1 MPEHLKKALQTLV
14 SAGFQVSPEAWSLI
28 ASRENP
34 IDAAQ
39 QVVEFFNSLSE
50 KPPVI
55 EKEHVEQALVKKTQA
70 IHITPKTVEKPIAA
84 EIDAAITV
92 HSSPP
97 RNLKISGGSEA
108 FKAYFTDRF
117 RRLTKILRGRLDAKD
132 AILVSE
138 AIRLS
143 ESRVKQSIKVIG
155 MVSSKRELRSGSIA
169 IELEDLQS
177 IITVVFPGSNA
188 DLLAKASKL
197 VLDQVVCIVGIKRGG
212 VLIAQDIILP
222 DLPSKRPRTS
232 SEEIYV
238 ALISDLHIGSKLFL
252 EERFRFFIKW
262 LKGEHGASMHRELAS
277 KVKYLVIAG
286 DLVDGIGVY
295 PGQEDELALKDV
307 YKQYEYAARLLS
319 EIPDYIQIIII
330 PGNHDAAFPAIPSPP
345 IFKEYAEPVYELPNV
360 LMLGDPSHISLHEV
374 EFLITHGRSLDDAIP
389 SFPGCSFSH
398 PEDAMVELLKC
409 RHLAPIYGQKTPL
422 APVPRDYLVVE
433 RIPDVFQAGHVHM
446 MGAKVY
452 KGILVVNTGTWQS
465 QTSYQRSMGLEPK
478 PAIATLVNLV
488 SLQPVFMEF

>member
-1 MPEHLKKALQTLV
+1 
-14 SAGFQVSPEAWSLI
+14 
-28 ASRENP
+28 
-34 IDAAQ
+34 
-39 QVVEFFNSLSE
+39 
-50 KPPVI
+50 
-55 EKEHVEQALVKKTQA
+55 
-70 IHITPKTVEKPIAA
+70 
-84 EIDAAITV
+84 
-92 HSSPP
+92 
-97 RNLKISGGSEA
+97 
-108 FKAYFTDRF
+108 
-117 RRLTKILRGRLDAKD
+117 
-132 AILVSE
+132 
-138 AIRLS
+138 
-143 ESRVKQSIKVIG
+143 
-155 MVSSKRELRSGSIA
+155 
-169 IELEDLQS
+169 
-177 IITVVFPGSNA
+177 
-188 DLLAKASKL
+188 
-197 VLDQVVCIVGIKRGG
+197 
-212 VLIAQDIILP
+212 
-222 DLPSKRPRTS
+222 
-232 SEEIYV
+232 
-238 ALISDLHIGSKLFL
+238 
-252 EERFRFFIKW
+252 
-262 LKGEHGASMHRELAS
+262 SMHRELAS